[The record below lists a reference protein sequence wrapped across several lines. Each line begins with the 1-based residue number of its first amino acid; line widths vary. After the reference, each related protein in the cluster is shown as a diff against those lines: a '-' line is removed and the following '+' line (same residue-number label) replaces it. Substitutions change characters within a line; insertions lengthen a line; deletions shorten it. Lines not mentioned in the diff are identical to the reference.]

1 MIIVNMYIAVILENY
16 SQAREDVNDGITD
29 EDYDMFYE
37 VWAEFDPDSTM
48 YMPFASVGE
57 LIDCLEPPLQIAKP
71 NKFKIVHMDIPIVRF
86 TNPKTGEIYKRGG
99 EHGSILWCR

>member
-1 MIIVNMYIAVILENY
+1 MYIAVILENY

-99 EHGSILWCR
+99 GHGSILCCR

>member
-1 MIIVNMYIAVILENY
+1 MYIAVILENY
-16 SQAREDVNDGITD
+16 TQARDDVSNGITD

-48 YMPFASVGE
+48 YMPYASVGE

-86 TNPKTGEIYKRGG
+86 ANPKTGEVQQEKFS
-99 EHGSILWCR
+99 GSVCNTECSQGR